1 MSRSKKQS
9 LIITAIA
16 LIIIGIILAVFALS
30 QPKIY
35 VDDSSASVAVSDMD
49 MDYTEPVADVSAQ
62 EAEMPIN
69 LNTCTYDELL
79 TVEGIGDARASA
91 IIEYRDVI
99 GSYSTVDE
107 IKNISGIGESLFE
120 KISPFLCV

>member
-49 MDYTEPVADVSAQ
+49 YTEPVTDVSAQ